1 MIRKLFNLISV
12 GILVVVLP
20 YLIFYILQSD
30 YSWNTFLHPG
40 SWHWFNRLFGF
51 QLPLIFVFSSCPF
64 SHARYSPPVLPPK
77 FWFSSG
83 DAFHKIG
90 FVEPTSIP
98 SVKVMILHEVVFT
111 GSFGSN
117 NRSVLSAL

>member
-51 QLPLIFVFSSCPF
+51 QLPLIFVLLN
-64 SHARYSPPVLPPK
+64 VVIIVTNWL
-77 FWFSSG
+77 
-83 DAFHKIG
+83 D
-90 FVEPTSIP
+90 
-98 SVKVMILHEVVFT
+98 EVV
-111 GSFGSN
+111 GSFN
-117 NRSVLSAL
+117 KEDKKEVEDKNE

>member
-51 QLPLIFVFSSCPF
+51 QLPLIFVLLN
-64 SHARYSPPVLPPK
+64 VVIIVTNWL
-77 FWFSSG
+77 
-83 DAFHKIG
+83 D
-90 FVEPTSIP
+90 
-98 SVKVMILHEVVFT
+98 EVV
-111 GSFGSN
+111 GSFN
-117 NRSVLSAL
+117 KEEKEVEDKNE